1 MREEGQW
8 VAWDLYSQDQ
18 NYTPKFNAVLIQKF
32 EGPNAFFSK
41 SIDKGINCR
50 RGRMR

>member
-18 NYTPKFNAVLIQKF
+18 NYTPKFNAVLIWKF